1 MGASSKLVSHQEM
14 LDSAIDGLS
23 DDKEI
28 LNSVKSVEWMI
39 NLENPDT
46 QRSKKQSDE
55 DDGYSD
61 DFEKIEEDYYD

>member
-1 MGASSKLVSHQEM
+1 MDQQ
-14 LDSAIDGLS
+14 S

-28 LNSVKSVEWMI
+28 LQSVKSVEWVI

-46 QRSKKQSDE
+46 QRSKKPSDE
-55 DDGYSD
+55 DDGYSE